1 VVRRF
6 RNQMFG
12 TTQSR
17 REMEVKG
24 FRIACGEFIGVSD
37 VREEELEQ
45 PGMALVPQ
53 GIRYAKGM
61 FAARSRGDSM
71 EPKISDGMWCLFHPD
86 VVGTRHDRFVLV
98 EDQSK
103 ISGDRYTL
111 KKYHSRKM
119 APGDITRFSC
129 FLRIPGTPL
138 FASKTKRL
146 IVFAVGLWTRFR
158 KSNLSNS
165 FSIDMSQRSRRNRPL
180 SPDPAIYHFDHI
192 PHLHGRTS
200 AQLGRFVAQ
209 ESADALDGRHQV
221 FV

>member
-1 VVRRF
+1 LRDIPPCGTYIVVRRF

-119 APGDITRFSC
+119 YLSDGTWRHNEIFLLPSNPGHSPIRLENEETY
-129 FLRIPGTPL
+129 RICGWFVDT
-138 FASKTKRL
+138 
-146 IVFAVGLWTRFR
+146 V
-158 KSNLSNS
+158 
-165 FSIDMSQRSRRNRPL
+165 SQIQPVEQFQYR
-180 SPDPAIYHFDHI
+180 Y
-192 PHLHGRTS
+192 
-200 AQLGRFVAQ
+200 VA
-209 ESADALDGRHQV
+209 EE
-221 FV
+221 